1 MSLRRLAQANNAAT
15 STGSPRN
22 SGSTSTNNSPRPGST
37 TLPST
42 PRNRTSIGTYRSP
55 ASTPSISSSIP
66 FDWDAARARKPPPYG
81 TSFQN
86 KARQSTGV
94 GTPVKRVIRKKGLVE
109 RITSIPSRIAFEI
122 SLFPH
127 NVPFPEAA
135 TSGRIIGG
143 LLHFIHFCVRVSQ
156 SRKVPDSDIGW
167 EDMYHEGEG
176 TAWFDWVRTTTPVT
190 VLLLAGAF
198 LNAVYLFTRIRM
210 YRLHQRP
217 DLVSSPNARFVSA
230 QLDFEPLEVPSLGSR
245 LGSGMWY
252 CFSYSWRW
260 LLGMQ
265 LPTRTGQIGGK
276 TARVQQ
282 LEVWAPGQFEM
293 VLFTIYS
300 PAHVILWM
308 ATGTTNWI
316 AMAVIMGLVW
326 AQLNA
331 MVYWYTGL
339 LKDKEIIAAEVM
351 NEYNQG
357 FVYPRIMP
365 IRKDVA
371 VMTHESEIVNS
382 TFAAWII
389 AESTGLRHQL
399 TKVEDDIASTRI
411 LINSFH
417 FSTLP
422 DEAKSAANN
431 DLAQLE
437 RQRDEIKKRRDDAVA
452 QLIKA
457 DSWPATPLT
466 DAENQELE
474 KHYELRK
481 NVAQLQEQVESIN
494 AMLRDGKTPDHDAMD
509 VDSSSRPLKRRRGD
523 ESDAVPPE
531 NEPGPTKEQLEQ
543 MKSRIVELESIFTTF
558 SNELVVRDEDM
569 QQRIQ
574 AEVESQLDVAS
585 TSANDVYEEVSA
597 NIRQTGE
604 EVGTMAAE
612 LAQLMLKA
620 DDQKKELEAVRARI
634 ATSQAQ
640 FQEMQNKFHQLEEER
655 QKDRKTIA
663 ALEEAVKTYT
673 EETPQPAVPGLTHDQ
688 IIHLMDEPLL
698 DIVRAHIQPLLE
710 QLRNKVQEMLNTQN
724 SEMYR
729 ALWGKLSLTLRM
741 VETISKRLERIDQA
755 SGSAPP
761 IVV

>member
-1 MSLRRLAQANNAAT
+1 MSLRRLAQANNAAA
-15 STGSPRN
+15 STGSPRKP
-22 SGSTSTNNSPRPGST
+22 GSSSTNHSPRPEST
-37 TLPST
+37 TLPAT
-42 PRNRTSIGTYRSP
+42 PRNRASIGTYRSP

-66 FDWDAARARKPPPYG
+66 FDWDAARSRKPPPYG
-81 TSFQN
+81 TPPQN
-86 KARQSTGV
+86 RARQSIGV
-94 GTPVKRVIRKKGLVE
+94 GTPVKRVIRKKSFVE

-127 NVPFPEAA
+127 NVPLPEAA
-135 TSGRIIGG
+135 TSGRLAGG
-143 LLHFIHFCVRVSQ
+143 VLHFIHFCVRVSQ
-156 SRKVPDSDIGW
+156 SRKVPDSDLGW

-176 TAWFDWVRTTTPVT
+176 TAWFDWVRRTTPVT

-245 LGSGMWY
+245 LRSGMWY
-252 CFSYSWRW
+252 WFSYSWRW

-265 LPTRTGQIGGK
+265 LPTRVGQIGGK

-282 LEVWAPGQFEM
+282 LEVWAPGRFEM

-316 AMAVIMGLVW
+316 AMVVVMGLVW

-331 MVYWYTGL
+331 MVYWYSGL
-339 LKDKEIIAAEVM
+339 VKDKEIIAAEVM

-357 FVYPRIMP
+357 VGEHALTGALLTFSQIL
-365 IRKDVA
+365 A
-371 VMTHESEIVNS
+371 GS
-382 TFAAWII
+382 T
-389 AESTGLRHQL
+389 SLRHQL
-399 TKVEDDIASTRI
+399 AKVEEDIASTRV
-411 LINSFH
+411 LIDSFH
-417 FSTLP
+417 YSTFSE
-422 DEAKSAANN
+422 DAKARIND

-437 RQRDEIKKRRDDAVA
+437 RQRDEIKKRREDDIA

-466 DAENQELE
+466 DSENKELDKYHE
-474 KHYELRK
+474 IRK
-481 NVAQLQEQVESIN
+481 NVAQLHEQVESIN
-494 AMLRDGKTPDHDAMD
+494 AILTKLREGTDSDSNAMD
-509 VDSSSRPLKRRRGD
+509 VDSQEGPSSRPLKRRRGD
-523 ESDAVPPE
+523 DSDPVPE
-531 NEPGPTKEQLEQ
+531 NEPGPTKEQLEE
-543 MKSRIVELESIFTTF
+543 MKGRIAELEGTF
-558 SNELVVRDEDM
+558 SSFSNDLVARDEEI
-569 QQRIQ
+569 QQRIE
-574 AEVESQLDVAS
+574 AEVESQLDKAS
-585 TSANDVYEEVSA
+585 SKENDVYEAVSA
-597 NIRQTGE
+597 DVKQTGE
-604 EVGTMAAE
+604 EIGTMVSE
-612 LAQLMLKA
+612 LAQLMLQA

-640 FQEMQNKFHQLEEER
+640 FKEMQNKFHKLEEER
-655 QKDRKTIA
+655 QKDQKTIA

-673 EETPQPAVPGLTHDQ
+673 EDPPQPAVPGLTHDQ

-724 SEMYR
+724 SEMYK

-741 VETISKRLERIDQA
+741 VETISKRLERVDQGPA
-755 SGSAPP
+755 SAAPN
-761 IVV
+761 VV